1 MRARYFNNIIKKDNI
16 VTKSSTDIY
25 KIKSEFKYYYLLP
38 EELRKFYVKPYNY
51 RENENEALYDMDYAG
66 ITLFEFL
73 NTSIIHTDGE
83 TFNKAID
90 LIIKQLKEYFILK
103 SKYNKI
109 VSNDNFILNKVL
121 NRVDK
126 LKKLPEYRNLNLFLN
141 MTNTDLDELVNSFKD
156 DYNNICELNITKT
169 ISHGDLHFS
178 NILINEETFEIKFI
192 DVRGAMHEDDLYIDQ
207 YYDYAKLAKVD
218 VLIIAYGSLCIFQEN
233 EDKQAFLDK
242 FAGIPYVL
250 LEDVTDD
257 PRGIYVI
264 VPAMNPKNILD
275 IIPAKEL
282 EKDWYEERQ
291 DLLVVGVAKG
301 YDEALEVA
309 GQIVGRLYR
318 TTGSFELERML

>member
-1 MRARYFNNIIKKDNI
+1 MRARYFNNIIKKDNV

-83 TFNKAID
+83 TFDKAID
-90 LIIKQLKEYFILK
+90 LVIKQLKEYFILK

-109 VSNDNFILNKVL
+109 VSNDNFILNKVI
-121 NRVDK
+121 NRIDK

-141 MTNTDLDELVNSFKD
+141 MTNTNLDELVSSFKD
-156 DYNNICELNITKT
+156 DYNNINELNVTKT

-178 NILINEETFEIKFI
+178 NILINEKTFEIKFI

-207 YYDYAKLAKVD
+207 YYDYAKLAHSIQGLYDYIVNDEFKLKLTD
-218 VLIIAYGSLCIFQEN
+218 NLDTYNIEFHIYTRLISEYYVKIWDSVCKDLIDDNDYEIIRIYTKSLFLSMLPLHKEN
-233 EDKQAFLDK
+233 LKHIVAFIKISDNIPIISSDKLSINYK
-242 FAGIPYVL
+242 
-250 LEDVTDD
+250 
-257 PRGIYVI
+257 
-264 VPAMNPKNILD
+264 
-275 IIPAKEL
+275 
-282 EKDWYEERQ
+282 
-291 DLLVVGVAKG
+291 
-301 YDEALEVA
+301 
-309 GQIVGRLYR
+309 
-318 TTGSFELERML
+318 

>member
-1 MRARYFNNIIKKDNI
+1 MRARYFNNIIKKDNV

-83 TFNKAID
+83 TFDKAID
-90 LIIKQLKEYFILK
+90 LVIKQLKEYFILK

-121 NRVDK
+121 NRIDK

-141 MTNTDLDELVNSFKD
+141 MTNTNLDELVSSFKD
-156 DYNNICELNITKT
+156 DYNNINELNVTKT

-178 NILINEETFEIKFI
+178 NILINEKTFEIKFI

-207 YYDYAKLAKVD
+207 YYDYAKLAHSIQGLYDYIVKD
-218 VLIIAYGSLCIFQEN
+218 EFKLKLTDNLDTYNIEFHIYTRLISEY
-233 EDKQAFLDK
+233 
-242 FAGIPYVL
+242 
-250 LEDVTDD
+250 
-257 PRGIYVI
+257 YVI
-264 VPAMNPKNILD
+264 IWDSVCKDLIDDNDYEIIRIYTKSLFLSMLPLHKENLQHILAFIKISDNIP
-275 IIPAKEL
+275 IISSDKL
-282 EKDWYEERQ
+282 SINYK
-291 DLLVVGVAKG
+291 
-301 YDEALEVA
+301 
-309 GQIVGRLYR
+309 
-318 TTGSFELERML
+318 